1 MTVNIILYAAN
12 ILALIISEF
21 VLINYMCR
29 LEIKYSPIKAI
40 IRMIFFFDTWYIC
53 WLFKWLYR
61 NPFAIVGSAAITCL
75 LCLIAQMGG
84 LLAQS
89 NVFERSQLMLTASP
103 IAWLCIAFILH
114 QLPKVFPK
122 IS

>member
-1 MTVNIILYAAN
+1 M
-12 ILALIISEF
+12 F
-21 VLINYMCR
+21 VLMNYMCR
-29 LEIKYSPIKAI
+29 LHIKHSPIKAF
-40 IRMIFFFDTWYIC
+40 IRALFFFDFWYMGYLI
-53 WLFKWLYR
+53 KWLYR
-61 NPFAIVGSAAITCL
+61 NPFAIVGSITIFCL

-89 NVFERSQLMLTASP
+89 NVFERSRFMLAASP
-103 IAWLCIAFILH
+103 VAWVGIGIILH